1 MIGDLS
7 IERGET
13 GYIVYEN
20 AGQGM
25 LGKKWAF
32 ETASSLADF
41 ITKWADSDF
50 VKFDALTDEPV

>member
-41 ITKWADSDF
+41 IALWAGGDIGRF
-50 VKFDALTDEPV
+50 EPTDKQV